1 MKMRD
6 NWSSIPADRQQEI
19 EKRHQSQDLATK
31 IRDLMSMGDSL
42 RDVQKISKI
51 TENLP
56 SYAQRP
62 TAREVSV
69 VAVV

>member
-19 EKRHQSQDLATK
+19 EKGHQSQDLATK
-31 IRDLMSMGDSL
+31 IGDLMSMG
-42 RDVQKISKI
+42 
-51 TENLP
+51 ENLP